1 MWIAKVITTTE
12 GDDMSYTSSEVKQR
26 YNERVYKGVTFQ
38 VPKDIGN
45 AFADKCEE
53 CNVSYRSV
61 FIGIIEEFLVEE
73 NG

>member
-1 MWIAKVITTTE
+1 
-12 GDDMSYTSSEVKQR
+12 MSYTSSEVKQR
-26 YNERVYKGVTFQ
+26 YNERAYKGVTFQ

-61 FIGIIEEFLVEE
+61 FIGIIEEFLGEE

>member
-1 MWIAKVITTTE
+1 MWTAMVNTTTE

-61 FIGIIEEFLVEE
+61 FIGIIEEFLGEE

>member
-1 MWIAKVITTTE
+1 
-12 GDDMSYTSSEVKQR
+12 MSYTSSEVKQR

-38 VPKDIGN
+38 VPKDKKKTI
-45 AFADKCEE
+45 ADKCEE

-61 FIGIIEEFLVEE
+61 FIGIIEEFLGEE